1 MKAIVVR
8 AFGGPDVLKLEDLPD
23 PRPGAGQ
30 VLVRTGAIGVNPVDT
45 YIRSGTYTRVPDL
58 PFSPGSDAAG
68 TIEAVGDGVTGL
80 SPGHRVYALG
90 TASSFLVGAYAE
102 LIVCNPHHVYS
113 LPDGVSF
120 AQGAALGVPYA
131 TAYRAL
137 FQRAR
142 AIAGET
148 VLVHGASGAVGVA
161 AVQLAL
167 AHGMTVIGTAGSE
180 RGRQLVADQ
189 GVEHVLDHSNVAHFD
204 ELRSIVGDRGI
215 DVIVEMAAHINL
227 ARDLPVL
234 GQKGRVVV
242 VGNRGTVEIN
252 PRDTMAKD
260 AAILGMALWTATDT
274 DLASIHAGLGAG
286 LTLGTLRPVVG
297 QEFPIADAPKAHEAV
312 LASGAYGKIV
322 LVP

>member
-68 TIEAVGDGVTGL
+68 TIESVGDGVTAL
-80 SPGHRVYALG
+80 SPGQRVYSLG
-90 TASSFLVGAYAE
+90 TANSFLVGAYAE
-102 LIVCNPHHVYS
+102 LIVCNPHHVYP

-120 AQGAALGVPYA
+120 GQGAALGVPYA

-148 VLVHGASGAVGVA
+148 VLVHGASGAVGIA

-189 GVEHVLDHSNVAHFD
+189 GVEHVLDHSNNAHFD
-204 ELRSIVGDRGI
+204 ELRSIAGDRGV

-234 GQKGRVVV
+234 GHKGRVVV
-242 VGNRGTVEIN
+242 VGNRGTIEIN

-260 AAILGMALWTATDT
+260 AAILGMALWTATDA

-286 LTLGTLRPVVG
+286 LALGTLRPVVG
-297 QEFPIADAPKAHEAV
+297 QEFPIVDAPKAHEAV